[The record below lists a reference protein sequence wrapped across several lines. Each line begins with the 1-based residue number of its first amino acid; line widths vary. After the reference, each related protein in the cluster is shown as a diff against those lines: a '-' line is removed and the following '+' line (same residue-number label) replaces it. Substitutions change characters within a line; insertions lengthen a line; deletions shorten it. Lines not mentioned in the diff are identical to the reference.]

1 MKTTTFKA
9 DNGTQKVEGVFIV
22 TKNKSEIIFD
32 TTVKGFE
39 NIEINQ
45 KNVKDIP
52 NFIASVIARFDQKEY
67 FSSVKVG
74 RKEVEILRKK
84 DVEEETQTVYVQGTG
99 LEKTVLYTNVVQTQD
114 IYGNSVSV
122 VVEAD
127 KVVIPKNFQYTK
139 EPILNKILKAN
150 VVPFD
155 YNREINNTILK
166 IVSGVQKGK
175 LSKVRTFY
183 IDKNGQSLLNEKRAV
198 VIFDSAMI

>member
-139 EPILNKILKAN
+139 ESILNKILKAN

>member
-32 TTVKGFE
+32 TAVKGFE

-52 NFIASVIARFDQKEY
+52 NFIASVIARFDEKEY

-99 LEKTVLYTNVVQTQD
+99 LEKTVLSTNVVQTED

-122 VVEAD
+122 VVDAD
-127 KVVIPKNFQYTK
+127 EVVIPKDFKYTK

-150 VVPFD
+150 VVSFD

-166 IVSGVQKGK
+166 IVSGIQKGK
-175 LSKVRTFY
+175 LSKIKTFY
-183 IDKNGQSLLNEKRAV
+183 IDKNGQSLLNKERAV
-198 VIFDSAMI
+198 VVFDSTMI